1 MTGAALWEPA
11 AHAFPTERL
20 DEFLLW
26 AAGEGA
32 TDIAFSTG
40 LPAFMEV
47 DGRLRHATGGALDG
61 PAMARVAGALHVSR
75 ERAETELRGG
85 GAIDCSHTA
94 RGPGRER
101 RRFRVNMLPLQ
112 TRGRWGMG
120 VALRVLPEDIPELG
134 ALGVEAQI
142 VDALQLGEGIC
153 LVTGVPGSGKST
165 ILAAAMRRLLERG
178 LGKVQT
184 FESPIE
190 FQLDGVKAGEAFIEQ
205 TEVPTHVGSFAD
217 GLRAALRRRPAA
229 VMVGEARDL
238 ETIEAV
244 VNAADFGIAV
254 YSTAHV
260 VGVSAAIRRLLT
272 AFPPDERAERTGAAR
287 RRSHRR
293 ARTCSAAC
301 SPGTWRAWCAPSR
314 RRSASGRCR
323 YEAPGGVFRL
333 RGRCA
338 RGGLLVGRE
347 RQTLRDGRGPLVP
360 PRPSARGPA
369 AVAGDMD
376 ILGAGLVRRR
386 LGAPEA
392 QDAFRRPEARRPDYA
407 GGGDRLRGRT
417 GHGALADRGAAGGPG
432 HWT

>member
-1 MTGAALWEPA
+1 MSGAALWEPA

-26 AAGEGA
+26 AADAGA

-40 LPAFMEV
+40 LPAFVEV
-47 DGRLRHATGGALDG
+47 DGRLRHATGARLDG

-120 VALRVLPEDIPELG
+120 VALRVLPEDIPALDT
-134 ALGVEAQI
+134 LGVEAEI

-190 FQLDGVKAGEAFIEQ
+190 FQLDGVKAGGAFIEQ

-217 GLRAALRRRPAA
+217 GLRAALRRRAAA

-260 VGVSAAIRRLLT
+260 VGVSATIRRLLT
-272 AFPPDERAERTGAAR
+272 AFPPDERAERAVALLDGLTLVVTQMLVPNPQGGRTALREWLVFDGELKRRLFATPRERWPREIGEAVKARCGGLGAAAAKAHGEGR
-287 RRSHRR
+287 IGGADLAR
-293 ARTCSAAC
+293 ALA
-301 SPGTWRAWCAPSR
+301 
-314 RRSASGRCR
+314 ASG
-323 YEAPGGVFRL
+323 
-333 RGRCA
+333 
-338 RGGLLVGRE
+338 
-347 RQTLRDGRGPLVP
+347 D
-360 PRPSARGPA
+360 
-369 AVAGDMD
+369 
-376 ILGAGLVRRR
+376 
-386 LGAPEA
+386 
-392 QDAFRRPEARRPDYA
+392 
-407 GGGDRLRGRT
+407 
-417 GHGALADRGAAGGPG
+417 LADGPGRHGEAGGPARRAA
-432 HWT
+432 